1 MLVFLIYEVYNDVRE
16 LVNIFH
22 NEDRADDYI
31 LECSAEFP
39 HLTYEKEEWVI
50 NE

>member
-1 MLVFLIYEVYNDVRE
+1 MLVFLIYEVYSEGRE
-16 LVNIFH
+16 LVNIFR
-22 NEDRADDYI
+22 NEDKADDYI

-50 NE
+50 TE

>member
-1 MLVFLIYEVYNDVRE
+1 MLVFLIYEVCSEGRE
-16 LVNIFH
+16 LVNIFR
-22 NEDRADDYI
+22 NEDKADDYI